1 MAVRWLPDAQNFFEI
16 VEATLV
22 RARQQLRVYDVES
35 SQYWITKLETLVE
48 SCSVLNARVIQAYPE
63 RQRLHDL
70 VRNLLQVI
78 SFLKIQFGIAALHI
92 ADQDA
97 PDRQNLHV
105 LPNATI

>member
-1 MAVRWLPDAQNFFEI
+1 M
-16 VEATLV
+16 
-22 RARQQLRVYDVES
+22 
-35 SQYWITKLETLVE
+35 
-48 SCSVLNARVIQAYPE
+48 LNALVIQAYPE

-97 PDRQNLHV
+97 PDRQNLRI
-105 LPNATI
+105 LPPVQRTGEVGRRVARLHA